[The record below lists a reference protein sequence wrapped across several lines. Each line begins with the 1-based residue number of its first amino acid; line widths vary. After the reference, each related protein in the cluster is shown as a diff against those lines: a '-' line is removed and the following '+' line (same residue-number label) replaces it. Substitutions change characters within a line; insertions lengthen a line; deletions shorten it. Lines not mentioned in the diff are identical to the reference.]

1 MGAVFALLIP
11 LALLTSEGKGIE
23 YAKTLPVTSQ
33 RMVASKALITM
44 ATFIPVPFAL
54 LCLALF
60 KQPTSW
66 STMLTPFFMIIS
78 IVSASIFQ
86 ILIFLRSV
94 GNRKIAGIIND
105 AQKIFVGLLTV
116 FVPELAYT
124 LVYLTSFNHTFAT
137 AAMGGVSIV
146 ELWIALSILGR
157 K

>member
-1 MGAVFALLIP
+1 MLI
-11 LALLTSEGKGIE
+11 
-23 YAKTLPVTSQ
+23 
-33 RMVASKALITM
+33 
-44 ATFIPVPFAL
+44 
-54 LCLALF
+54 
-60 KQPTSW
+60 
-66 STMLTPFFMIIS
+66 PFFMVIS
-78 IVSASIFQ
+78 IVSASIFE

-94 GNRKIAGIIND
+94 GNSKIAGIIND

-146 ELWIALSILGR
+146 ELWIALSILSP